1 MTEPLVQSA
10 IADGIAVLTLN
21 NPARRN
27 AMSAPMM
34 AALIT
39 ALESASAQPDVR
51 VIVVR
56 ANGPVFS
63 AGHDLRELV
72 DHEQAEYEAVFELCT
87 ELMTVIRTLDQ
98 PVIAEVRGLA
108 TAAGCQLVAAC
119 DLAVA
124 SEDARFATPGVN
136 IGLFCTTPGVAVSRA
151 VPRKKAMEMLLT
163 GEPIGAEAAERAGL
177 VNQVVPADQLEAAT
191 TALATRIA
199 SSSGATITLGK
210 KAFYRQVEMDTDE
223 AYRYGESKM
232 VENLAH
238 DDAKEGIRAFLEK
251 RHPKWTG

>member
-1 MTEPLVQSA
+1 MTEPLVQSE

-21 NPARRN
+21 NPGRRN
-27 AMSAPMM
+27 ALSAGLM
-34 AALIT
+34 AALT
-39 ALESASAQPDVR
+39 NALESASAQTGVR
-51 VIVVR
+51 VIILR

-72 DHEQAEYEAVFELCT
+72 DHEQSEYEAVFELCT

-151 VPRKKAMEMLLT
+151 IPRKKAMEMLLT
-163 GEPIGAEAAERAGL
+163 GEPIDAEAAERAGL
-177 VNQVVPADQLEAAT
+177 VNQVVPAEQLESAT
-191 TALATRIA
+191 YALAKQIA
-199 SSSGATITLGK
+199 SASGSTIKLGK
-210 KAFYRQVEMDTDE
+210 AAFYRQVEMDTDE
-223 AYRYGESKM
+223 AYRFGQTKM

-238 DDAKEGIRAFLEK
+238 DDAKEGIQAFLEK
-251 RHPKWTG
+251 RHPEWTG